1 MIDKKFKLFQINNKK
16 NKNRIEQ
23 IKILIKKR
31 QEQINNN

>member
-1 MIDKKFKLFQINNKK
+1 MIDKKFKLFQNNNKK

-23 IKILIKKR
+23 IKISIKKR

>member
-16 NKNRIEQ
+16 NKNWIEQ
-23 IKILIKKR
+23 IKISIKKR